1 MFLRLFLLFSCIP
14 LIELFILLRI
24 GAVIGPGNTLLLV
37 IITGVLGA
45 YLAQKE
51 GIKTMQKIRHLTSK
65 GEMPGNALLDA
76 LLILIAGI
84 VLLTPGIITDF
95 IGLLLLLPFTRKP
108 IREYI
113 RKQIEEKISS
123 QTITIYQDPFT

>member
-1 MFLRLFLLFSCIP
+1 MFLRLFFLFSCIP

-24 GAVIGPGNTLLLV
+24 GAVIGSVNTILLV

-51 GIKTMQKIRHLTSK
+51 GIRTMQKIRALTSR
-65 GEMPGNALLDA
+65 GEMPGNELLDA

-95 IGLLLLLPFTRKP
+95 IGLLLLLPLTRKP
-108 IREYI
+108 IREWI
-113 RKQIEEKISS
+113 KRRIEEKMSS
-123 QTITIYQDPFT
+123 QTITINQGPF

>member
-14 LIELFILLRI
+14 LVELFILLRI
-24 GAVIGPGNTLLLV
+24 GAVIGSANTILLV
-37 IITGVLGA
+37 IITGIVGA
-45 YLAQKE
+45 YLAQNE
-51 GIKTMQKIRHLTSK
+51 GIRTMQKIKHLTSK
-65 GEMPGNALLDA
+65 GEMPADALLDG

-95 IGLLLLLPFTRKP
+95 TGLLLLLPLTRRP

-113 RKQIEEKISS
+113 KEQIENKLSDS
-123 QTITIYQDPFT
+123 TITINQDPL